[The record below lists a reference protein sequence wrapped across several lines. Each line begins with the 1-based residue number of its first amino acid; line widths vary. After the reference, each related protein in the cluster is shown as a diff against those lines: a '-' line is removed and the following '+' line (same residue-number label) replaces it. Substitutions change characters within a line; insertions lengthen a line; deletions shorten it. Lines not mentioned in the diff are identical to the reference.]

1 MMITLALAACLC
13 AGVLLW
19 VLAPVKT
26 RKTFYAAAFAAA
38 ILSLGLYL
46 AYGRPDLPAAPAT
59 IGKGAEA
66 DYRQMLQDEFTM
78 MDRLSKN
85 PKDADAMI
93 RLAAL
98 RLAQG
103 RGGEEAARLLAKAE
117 QIAPSDKRIPK
128 IRKFLQE

>member
-1 MMITLALAACLC
+1 MIITLALSACLC
-13 AGVLLW
+13 AAVLLW

-26 RKTFYAAAFAAA
+26 RKAFYTAAFAAA

-103 RGGEEAARLLAKAE
+103 RGGEETIRLLAKAE
-117 QIAPSDKRIPK
+117 QLAPTDKRIPK